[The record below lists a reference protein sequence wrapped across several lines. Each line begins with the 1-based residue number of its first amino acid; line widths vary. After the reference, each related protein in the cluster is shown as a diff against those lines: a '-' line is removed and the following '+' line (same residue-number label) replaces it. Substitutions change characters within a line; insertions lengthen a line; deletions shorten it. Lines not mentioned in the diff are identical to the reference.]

1 MGVIPNRGLFSAG
14 KIPQRRTMIF
24 PLLRPAATV
33 LLILGAL
40 AVGRADEPAIIA
52 KARAQLAPD
61 AVLDAVQSI
70 HYTGTMKEVDSA
82 HPDKPL
88 TRSIEIYLQ
97 KPDQQRIEIKSDV
110 TIEISALDG
119 YEAWQRTI
127 NAKDP
132 NDWRQSQLGV
142 DQIKQL
148 RADVWQNLAFFRGLD
163 RIGGRVADEGGVT
176 IDGKLCEKLAFYH
189 SDAIVYFR
197 YFDQKTGDL
206 VFTGTPENN
215 IREQGDITSG
225 GIRFPHVLVITQKIG
240 DRTLTRTITFDK
252 IGVNEPMPDRLFTT
266 PLPTLKS

>member
-1 MGVIPNRGLFSAG
+1 MIPSFLRSA
-14 KIPQRRTMIF
+14 
-24 PLLRPAATV
+24 AAV
-33 LLILGAL
+33 FLVLGAL
-40 AVGRADEPAIIA
+40 AVGRAEEPVIIA
-52 KARAQLAPD
+52 KARARLAPD

-70 HYTGTMKEVDSA
+70 HYAGTMKELDSA
-82 HPDKPL
+82 NPDQPR

-110 TIEISALDG
+110 TIELSALDG

-163 RIGGRVADEGGVT
+163 RIGGRVVDEGGAT
-176 IDGKLCEKLAFYH
+176 IDGKLCEKIAFYH
-189 SDAIVYFR
+189 SDTIVYFR

-215 IREQGDITSG
+215 IREQGEIMAG
-225 GIRFPHVLVITQKIG
+225 GIRFPQTLVITQKIG

-252 IGVNEPMPDRLFTT
+252 IDVNEPMPDRLFAT
-266 PLPTLKS
+266 PLPTLKL